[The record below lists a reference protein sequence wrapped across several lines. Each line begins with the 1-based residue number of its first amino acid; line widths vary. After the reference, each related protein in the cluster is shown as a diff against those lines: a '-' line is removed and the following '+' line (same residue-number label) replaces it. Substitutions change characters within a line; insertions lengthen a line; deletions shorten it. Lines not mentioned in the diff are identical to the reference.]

1 MESKIFDGERFRTGQ
16 CRNTSGGT
24 DESDQSQDKKI
35 NSPNLQFRSQGLLVF
50 LMVILTY
57 F

>member
-24 DESDQSQDKKI
+24 DESHSDQSQDTK
-35 NSPNLQFRSQGLLVF
+35 
-50 LMVILTY
+50 
-57 F
+57 

>member
-24 DESDQSQDKKI
+24 DESDQSQDKK
-35 NSPNLQFRSQGLLVF
+35 
-50 LMVILTY
+50 
-57 F
+57 